1 MGFVAGCGCG
11 DDGFCGFFFSS
22 TGSDGDR
29 GSVMVVCGSVIY
41 GFSFLFTGGS
51 WWW

>member
-1 MGFVAGCGCG
+1 MMGFV
-11 DDGFCGFFFSS
+11 GFFFSP

-29 GSVMVVCGSVIY
+29 GSVMVVCGSMIY